1 VARGGVAVLPGCVEG
16 GADGR
21 GAVELGVGVTGVGT
35 VGVGAVAVGAAGA
48 AGAGPEE
55 LWVVVE
61 TFAGSTVLP
70 VATPPELPV
79 GATVAGFALG
89 AVVGGAAEVLGVGLG
104 FDAGRLT
111 LLGVPLVSGA
121 RPSV

>member
-1 VARGGVAVLPGCVEG
+1 VARGGVAVVPGCVEG

-21 GAVELGVGVTGVGT
+21 GEVELGVGVTGVGT
-35 VGVGAVAVGAAGA
+35 VGVGAVAVGGVGVWAGVLGA
-48 AGAGPEE
+48 VGVWAGGVCPDE

-61 TFAGSTVLP
+61 TCPGSIVLP

-89 AVVGGAAEVLGVGLG
+89 VAVG
-104 FDAGRLT
+104 
-111 LLGVPLVSGA
+111 
-121 RPSV
+121 